1 MIQMNFR
8 KFMAGLT
15 IAVMILGAG
24 FPVVEAAKRAGNKA
38 GGGEG
43 GGNRVQS
50 RSADRPAQR
59 PADRQNV
66 NTGDRN
72 TNVSNND
79 RNTNVNT
86 GNINRNTN
94 INVDPGYGVPGGAY
108 HGGAYYHGE
117 NYYSGSTV
125 AGAFIGG
132 LIIGAIIN
140 SPPPESQT
148 VVIHEVTY
156 IYDGT
161 NYYQEVYEGT
171 EVVYKVV
178 PNPN

>member
-15 IAVMILGAG
+15 ITIMILGAG
-24 FPVVEAAKRAGNKA
+24 FPVAEAAKREGRKA
-38 GGGEG
+38 GGE
-43 GGNRVQS
+43 NRVQS

-59 PADRQNV
+59 PADRPEV
-66 NTGDRN
+66 KPADRN

-86 GNINRNTN
+86 GNVNVERNTN
-94 INVDPGYGVPGGAY
+94 VNVDPGYGVPVGGAY

-132 LIIGAIIN
+132 LVIGAIIN

-148 VVIHEVTY
+148 VVVNEVQY

-161 NYYQEVYEGT
+161 NYYQAVYNGA

-178 PNPN
+178 PKPN

>member
-1 MIQMNFR
+1 MSRMIFH
-8 KFMAGLT
+8 KILAGLT
-15 IAVMILGAG
+15 IAVIILGAG
-24 FPVVEAAKRAGNKA
+24 VPVVDAAKR
-38 GGGEG
+38 

-50 RSADRPAQR
+50 RPADRPAQR

-86 GNINRNTN
+86 GNINVNRNTN

-178 PNPN
+178 PNPT